1 MWIRKKFVLGIILGL
16 CLLTTVSCMNLT
28 NNQKKYYEDTNNYI
42 SITGVIEYLKF
53 DDSNRILYLQFSEMD
68 EKLDDNCFK
77 IVDENYSVIVRNGA
91 KDSFEIGQQ
100 VTFTTAP
107 KYFGNGYVMPI
118 VKLSID
124 NEVLLDFETGYENLL
139 NWLYE

>member
-1 MWIRKKFVLGIILGL
+1 
-16 CLLTTVSCMNLT
+16 
-28 NNQKKYYEDTNNYI
+28 
-42 SITGVIEYLKF
+42 
-53 DDSNRILYLQFSEMD
+53 MD